1 MTTMNPKKLAGE
13 KAVEF
18 VKEGMIVGLGTG
30 STAYFSIKKIG
41 ELVQKGF
48 QIKGVCT
55 SRATHDLAVSSG
67 IQIIKMNE
75 ADRIDL
81 TIDGADEVDP
91 DGHGIKGRWGA
102 LLFEKIVAVN
112 SEKNIWV
119 VDESKIVK
127 KLGKFP
133 LPVEVIPFGHR
144 QVLDHFIR
152 LGFNPVL
159 RIDDGKEFQ
168 TDSGN
173 YIIHLHLGVIDDPV
187 QIDRTIKQI
196 PGVVEH
202 GLFPGIVNKVIV
214 ANENNIRILEFR

>member
-1 MTTMNPKKLAGE
+1 MNPKQLAGE

-18 VKEGMIVGLGTG
+18 IKEGMVVGLGTG

-41 ELVQKGF
+41 DLVRNGF
-48 QIKGVCT
+48 RIKAVCT
-55 SRATHDLAVSSG
+55 SQATHELAHSLG
-67 IQIIKMNE
+67 IYILKMEEIKHVDM
-75 ADRIDL
+75 

-91 DGHGIKGRWGA
+91 NGHGIKGRWGA

-112 SEKNIWV
+112 SKMNIWV

-133 LPVEVIPFGHR
+133 LPVEVIPFAYR
-144 QVLDHFIR
+144 QVLDQFTR
-152 LGFNPVL
+152 MGFNPVL
-159 RIDDGKEFQ
+159 KKNNGNIFQ

-173 YIIHLHLGVIDDPV
+173 YIINLNMGVIEDPLELN
-187 QIDRTIKQI
+187 QTIKQI

-202 GLFPGIVNKVIV
+202 GLFPGIVNKVII
-214 ANENNIRILEFR
+214 ANDKDTRILEFR

>member
-1 MTTMNPKKLAGE
+1 MNPKQLAGE

-18 VKEGMIVGLGTG
+18 VREGMIVGLGTG

-41 ELVQKGF
+41 ELVQNGF
-48 QIKGVCT
+48 QIKAVCT
-55 SRATHDLAVSSG
+55 SQATHDLAVSFG
-67 IQIIKMNE
+67 IQILKMNE
-75 ADRIDL
+75 ADHIDL

-152 LGFNPVL
+152 FGFNPVL

-173 YIIHLHLGVIDDPV
+173 YIIHLHLGVVDDPV
-187 QIDRTIKQI
+187 QLDRTIKQI

>member
-1 MTTMNPKKLAGE
+1 MNPKQLAGE

-18 VKEGMIVGLGTG
+18 VEEGMIVGLGTG
-30 STAYFSIKKIG
+30 STAYFSVKKIG
-41 ELVQKGF
+41 DLVQHGF
-48 QIKGVCT
+48 RIKAVCT
-55 SRATHDLAVSSG
+55 SQVTNDLAVSLG
-67 IQIIKMNE
+67 ISVYRLE
-75 ADRIDL
+75 EVDRIDL

-112 SEKNIWV
+112 SKMNIWV

-133 LPVEVIPFGHR
+133 LPVEVIPFGYR
-144 QVLDHFIR
+144 QVLNHFTQ

-159 RIDDGKEFQ
+159 RKDDGKIFQ
-168 TDSGN
+168 TESGN
-173 YIIHLHLGVIDDPV
+173 YIIHLNLGIIDDPL
-187 QIDRTIKQI
+187 QLDGIIKQI

-214 ANENNIRILEFR
+214 ANETKTRIIEFR

>member
-1 MTTMNPKKLAGE
+1 MNPKQLAGE

-18 VKEGMIVGLGTG
+18 VREGMIVGLGTG
-30 STAYFSIKKIG
+30 STAYFSVKKIG
-41 ELVQKGF
+41 DLVRNGF
-48 QIKGVCT
+48 QIKAVCT
-55 SRATHDLAVSSG
+55 SQATHELAVSSG
-67 IQIIKMNE
+67 ITILKMDE
-75 ADRIDL
+75 ADHIDL

-112 SEKNIWV
+112 SETNIWV

-133 LPVEVIPFGHR
+133 LPVEVIPFGYR
-144 QVLDHFIR
+144 QVLDHFTR

-159 RIDDGKEFQ
+159 RVDDGREFQ

-173 YIIHLHLGVIDDPV
+173 YIIHLHLGVIEDPLEL
-187 QIDRTIKQI
+187 DRTIRQI

-214 ANENNIRILEFR
+214 ANEKNIRILEFR